1 MGVSIVSLAGGLCW
15 IGAILRALDKLP
27 ILSVGDWLIAGL
39 ICMAAAWLMHRMEQ
53 RVLEA
58 EIHLDFSQRLD
69 EVALGVSQLRA
80 SMQELRI
87 ERARMEGA
95 INALPQDL
103 AQAQE
108 NATREAVFRLAASL
122 DQLHVRLDA
131 RIEELEERLRPREP
145 EPSAVL
151 PAARTSPRE
160 CSAEET
166 RDPVSLGLLDSFDD
180 A

>member
-1 MGVSIVSLAGGLCW
+1 
-15 IGAILRALDKLP
+15 
-27 ILSVGDWLIAGL
+27 
-39 ICMAAAWLMHRMEQ
+39 
-53 RVLEA
+53 
-58 EIHLDFSQRLD
+58 
-69 EVALGVSQLRA
+69 
-80 SMQELRI
+80 MQELRI

-145 EPSAVL
+145 EPAAVL